1 MQHKLQFNFLKLVL
15 IMGLLILEGPCFAQT
30 PDQERVGSEN
40 PTTNPTIID
49 AEKPT
54 ESPQEEHDTQDLE
67 KLLKRYNTDSEKIL
81 KDADKLHN
89 DTNTNEVKE
98 SEIESMPRSEVTEVH
113 APRDAFEEVIDTGLK
128 SRHKPKVISSDIS
141 NSVRMALEPLQK
153 LSEKDLLKRLDESTK
168 ESVARPYM
176 DQFPNITIFAVRLIK
191 DKESIPS
198 MAKILEDKDR
208 LIWFVGAMLSTILF
222 GFILKKV
229 MHREGR
235 SFLKAVLYF
244 FIRMYIVFAVRVAI
258 VYYFYSVE
266 FTPAA
271 KVFKATFM

>member
-1 MQHKLQFNFLKLVL
+1 
-15 IMGLLILEGPCFAQT
+15 MGLLILEGPCFAQG
-30 PDQERVGSEN
+30 PDQDRGSEN
-40 PTTNPTIID
+40 PTTNPTIIN

-54 ESPQEEHDTQDLE
+54 EAPEEEHDTQDLE

-98 SEIESMPRSEVTEVH
+98 SEIESMPRSEVVTETQVS
-113 APRDAFEEVIDTGLK
+113 RDAFEEVIDTGLK
-128 SRHKPKVISSDIS
+128 SRKKPKVISSDFS
-141 NSVRMALEPLQK
+141 NSVRLALEPLQK

-168 ESVARPYM
+168 DSAARPYM

-198 MAKILEDKDR
+198 MAKIVEDRDR
-208 LIWFVGAMLSTILF
+208 LIWFAGAMLSTILF
-222 GFILKKV
+222 GFILKRI

-244 FIRMYIVFAVRVAI
+244 FIRMYVVFAVRVAI
-258 VYYFYSVE
+258 VYYFFSVE
-266 FTPAA
+266 LTPAA

>member
-1 MQHKLQFNFLKLVL
+1 MQHKLQFKILSIVL
-15 IMGLLILEGPCFAQT
+15 IMGLLFLEGPCFAQS
-30 PDQERVGSEN
+30 PDQNPKSEN
-40 PTTNPTIID
+40 PTTNPTIIN
-49 AEKPT
+49 AEKTAEPP
-54 ESPQEEHDTQDLE
+54 EEEHDTQDLE

-81 KDADKLHN
+81 KDADKLHS

-98 SEIESMPRSEVTEVH
+98 SEIESMPVSEVAAETS
-113 APRDAFEEVIDTGLK
+113 APRDAFEEVIDTGFK
-128 SRHKPKVISSDIS
+128 SRRKPKVISSELS
-141 NSVRMALEPLQK
+141 NSVRLALEPLQK

-168 ESVARPYM
+168 ESPARPYM

-191 DKESIPS
+191 DTESIPS
-198 MAKILEDKDR
+198 MVKILEDKDR
-208 LIWFVGAMLSTILF
+208 LVWFAGAMLSTILL
-222 GFILKKV
+222 GFILKRL

-244 FIRMYIVFAVRVAI
+244 VIRMYIMFGIRVAI

-266 FTPAA
+266 FTPAS

>member
-1 MQHKLQFNFLKLVL
+1 MQLKLQFKILSTVL
-15 IMGLLILEGPCFAQT
+15 IMGLLFLEGPCFAQI
-30 PDQERVGSEN
+30 PSEN

-49 AEKPT
+49 AERPAET
-54 ESPQEEHDTQDLE
+54 PDEEHDTQDLE
-67 KLLKRYNTDSEKIL
+67 QLLKRYNTDSEKIL

-98 SEIESMPRSEVTEVH
+98 SEIDSMPRSEIAAGTH
-113 APRDAFEEVIDTGLK
+113 TRDAFEEVIDTGLK
-128 SRHKPKVISSDIS
+128 SRIKPKVISNELS
-141 NSVRMALEPLQK
+141 NSVARALEPLQK
-153 LSEKDLLKRLDESTK
+153 LSEPELLKRLDESTK
-168 ESVARPYM
+168 KSIARPYM

-198 MAKILEDKDR
+198 MVKILEDKDR
-208 LIWFVGAMLSTILF
+208 LVWFAGAMLSTILI
-222 GFILKKV
+222 GFILKRI

-244 FIRMYIVFAVRVAI
+244 FIRMYTMFAIRVAI

-266 FTPAA
+266 LTPAA

>member
-1 MQHKLQFNFLKLVL
+1 
-15 IMGLLILEGPCFAQT
+15 MGLLFIEGLCFAQA

-40 PTTNPTIID
+40 PTTNPTIIN
-49 AEKPT
+49 AEKPA
-54 ESPQEEHDTQDLE
+54 EAPEEEHDTQDLE

-98 SEIESMPRSEVTEVH
+98 SEIESMPGSEVTEVQVT
-113 APRDAFEEVIDTGLK
+113 RDAFEEVIDTGLK
-128 SRHKPKVISSDIS
+128 SRKKPKVISSDFS

-168 ESVARPYM
+168 DSVARPYM

-208 LIWFVGAMLSTILF
+208 LIWFAGAMLSTILF
-222 GFILKKV
+222 GFILKRV

-266 FTPAA
+266 LTPAA

>member
-1 MQHKLQFNFLKLVL
+1 MQHKLQFNFFKIIL
-15 IMGLLILEGPCFAQT
+15 ILGLLFIEGPSFAQS
-30 PDQERVGSEN
+30 PDQVRVGSEN
-40 PTTNPTIID
+40 PTTNPTIVD
-49 AEKPT
+49 AEKST
-54 ESPQEEHDTQDLE
+54 ESPEEEHDTQDLE

-98 SEIESMPRSEVTEVH
+98 SEIESMPRSEVTELH
-113 APRDAFEEVIDTGLK
+113 TTRDALEEVIDTGLK
-128 SRHKPKVISSDIS
+128 SRHKPKVISSEIS
-141 NSVRMALEPLQK
+141 NSVRLALEPLQK
-153 LSEKDLLKRLDESTK
+153 LSEKELLKQLDDSTK
-168 ESVARPYM
+168 DSSVRPYM
-176 DQFPNITIFAVRLIK
+176 NQFPNIMLFSVRLIK

-208 LIWFVGAMLSTILF
+208 LIWFAGVMLFTVVF

-244 FIRMYIVFAVRVAI
+244 FIRMYIVFAVRVAV
-258 VYYFYSVE
+258 VYYFFSVE
-266 FTPAA
+266 LTPAA

>member
-1 MQHKLQFNFLKLVL
+1 
-15 IMGLLILEGPCFAQT
+15 MGLLILEGPCFAQT
-30 PDQERVGSEN
+30 PDQNPNSEN

-49 AEKPT
+49 TEKPT

-98 SEIESMPRSEVTEVH
+98 SEIESMPRSEVTETH
-113 APRDAFEEVIDTGLK
+113 TRDAFEEVIDTGLK
-128 SRHKPKVISSDIS
+128 SRHKPKVISSEIS
-141 NSVRMALEPLQK
+141 NSVRLALEPLQK
-153 LSEKDLLKRLDESTK
+153 LSEKDLLKRLDEATK
-168 ESVARPYM
+168 QSIARPYM
-176 DQFPNITIFAVRLIK
+176 EQFPNITIFAVRLIK

-198 MAKILEDKDR
+198 MVKILEDRDR
-208 LIWFVGAMLSTILF
+208 LIWFAGTMLFTIVF

-235 SFLKAVLYF
+235 SFLKAALYF
-244 FIRMYIVFAVRVAI
+244 FIRMYIVFAVRVAV